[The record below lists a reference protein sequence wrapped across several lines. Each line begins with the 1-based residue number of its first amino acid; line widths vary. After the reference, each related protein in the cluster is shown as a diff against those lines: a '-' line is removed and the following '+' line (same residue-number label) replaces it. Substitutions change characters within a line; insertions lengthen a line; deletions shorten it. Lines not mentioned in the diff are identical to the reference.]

1 MLNLPID
8 GKKIKPPQFCDGI
21 IFSIAAHPYAAILE
35 RRKEMFSAKRDNLR
49 MVFEKARC
57 VQYREQVNLMHING
71 LALLQRS
78 QPSRNL

>member
-35 RRKEMFSAKRDNLR
+35 RRKEMFSAKRN
-49 MVFEKARC
+49 
-57 VQYREQVNLMHING
+57 I
-71 LALLQRS
+71 
-78 QPSRNL
+78 